1 MIKLGHLKGGRDA
14 FFVEADIEKL
24 EHVADRAG
32 PLTGRQLAAGSLH
45 HQPITANC
53 QRPSERQNAA
63 AAGPNHGLMS
73 RDPAP
78 ACRIGRTR

>member
-32 PLTGRQLAAGSLH
+32 PLTGRQLAVGLS
-45 HQPITANC
+45 ITSQLRPTASVPASDKT
-53 QRPSERQNAA
+53 QRRPV
-63 AAGPNHGLMS
+63 P
-73 RDPAP
+73 
-78 ACRIGRTR
+78 TTV